1 METDPWSSH
10 RPKVLLAFR
19 GVFGL
24 LTLGICIVGLVA
36 IPAIY
41 FAYLTHWGVCS
52 VLLFYALSLASLRW
66 KALVKAVKP
75 LFTIAWCLEWVIVP
89 IYWTWVYTQ
98 ESSVPWAYTIVVH
111 ALLLLFLLCDYFLNR
126 LYFEWKHLAY
136 PLVVLGLYTAVN
148 VPVTVEEGELYPR
161 VNYENGWSYL
171 VIVYTLLMC
180 LLGFLLA
187 KGLDRVKRN
196 RERRTSGGTEL
207 LGDQP

>member
-1 METDPWSSH
+1 METAPWRSP
-10 RPKVLLAFR
+10 RPRVLLVLR

-52 VLLFYALSLASLRW
+52 VLLFYSLSLATLRW

-111 ALLLLFLLCDYFLNR
+111 ALLLV
-126 LYFEWKHLAY
+126 EAAGV
-136 PLVVLGLYTAVN
+136 PLSSARRIHSCECTGHCGRGRAV
-148 VPVTVEEGELYPR
+148 PQSQL
-161 VNYENGWSYL
+161 
-171 VIVYTLLMC
+171 
-180 LLGFLLA
+180 
-187 KGLDRVKRN
+187 
-196 RERRTSGGTEL
+196 
-207 LGDQP
+207 